1 MNSGHVQSTYNK
13 LDLLRRMVLSR
24 EGDRREGVL
33 LRQSKGWFHV
43 GAQGHES
50 LAVIG
55 ELIRP
60 DDYLFGYYRERPL
73 VLARGI
79 SNRKLA
85 QAYFAKSS
93 SSSGG
98 RQMPG
103 HHSNRGLNIWSVPT
117 PTGSVLLPACGAAWA
132 MQLLGKDT
140 ITIGTIGDAA
150 CREGEFFEALCF
162 AAQLQLPIV
171 FMVEDNRYGIST
183 CTENMNPLRMNM
195 IGDGINVVRVDA
207 RHPDRVYDAVAPAI
221 DTARRGEGP
230 TVLMCEVDRI
240 CDHTSS
246 DDQRVYR
253 SAEEIAEMHQRDPLE
268 VVSAELIESGEL
280 TADGFKAMKAEIA
293 AEVDRDYL
301 LAQKDEDPQAEQLN
315 EHLFGP
321 VPDSGPVPI
330 AGGRNWR
337 IIDAINAVFRHA
349 LEKDDR
355 YVFFGQDIEDPKGGV
370 FGLTKGLSTAHP
382 DRVFNAPL
390 AEATIV
396 GAACGMASYGMRP
409 VFEIQ
414 FVDFIGP
421 GWNQLSQNVSTIRWR
436 TVGDWKCPA
445 VFYMP
450 YGAYLPGGSIW
461 HSQSNESLFAHIPGL
476 RVVVPTTPQD
486 AAALMWTALHAD
498 DPTIFLIPKH
508 RFRKQ
513 FEVPEPTIE
522 PVPFGKGII
531 RQEGD
536 DVTLV
541 TWGNCIELAEEAAE
555 QLREEMT
562 VEIIDL
568 RSLVPWDK
576 ELVRQSLAKTGRLVV
591 LQEDAESCSF
601 GQKIITDMVSN
612 PDTWDTFMSPPQL
625 VSRGD
630 VHIGFNPIYEYAALP
645 STAEVVES
653 LRLTMQE

>member
-13 LDLLRRMVLSR
+13 LDLLRRMFLSR

-43 GAQGHES
+43 GAQGHEAI
-50 LAVIG
+50 AVLG
-55 ELIRP
+55 ELIRKE
-60 DDYLFGYYRERPL
+60 DYLFGYYRERPL
-73 VLARGI
+73 ILARGI

-85 QAYFAKSS
+85 QAYFAKRE

-103 HHSNRGLNIWSVPT
+103 HHSNRDLNIWSVPT
-117 PTGSVLLPACGAAWA
+117 PTGSVVLPACGAAWA

-150 CREGEFFEALCF
+150 CRQGEFFEALCF

-171 FMVEDNRYGIST
+171 FLVEDNGYGIST
-183 CTENMNPLRMNM
+183 STEKMNPFRMNM
-195 IGDGINVVRVDA
+195 IGEGIDIVHVDA
-207 RHPDRVYDAVAPAI
+207 RHPDRVYDVAAPAI
-221 DTARRGEGP
+221 DKARRGEGP

-253 SAEEIAEMHQRDPLE
+253 STEEIAEMHQRDPLE
-268 VVSAELIESGEL
+268 VVARELIESGEL
-280 TADGFKAMKAEIA
+280 TADGFKAMKAEIT

-301 LAQKDEDPQAEQLN
+301 QAQKDEDPQSEELC

-337 IIDAINAVFRHA
+337 IIDAVNAVFRHA

-382 DRVFNAPL
+382 ERVFNAPL

-421 GWNQLSQNVSTIRWR
+421 AWNQLSQNVSTIRWR

-508 RFRKQ
+508 RFRKK
-513 FEVPEPTIE
+513 FEVSEPTIE
-522 PVPFGKGII
+522 PVPFGKGAI

-555 QLREEMT
+555 QLREEMA

-576 ELVRQSLAKTGRLVV
+576 ELVRESLAKTGRLVV

-601 GQKIITDMVSN
+601 GQKIISDMVSD
-612 PDTWDTFMSPPQL
+612 PDSWDTFMSPPQL

-645 STAEVVES
+645 SIGEVVES